1 MSQILLPPSRFVSLH
16 SHSHFSTYDGV
27 GYPADHA
34 NFALKNGLDAWSLTD
49 HGNGNG
55 LAHAHA
61 HAKKLKSKGA
71 KFRQLYGV
79 EFYFVPDLA
88 DWKVRYDLAKKEKGQ
103 EGDKKA
109 EDEEEAGLVV
119 EDADETRS
127 DNDRFVDINKRYHLV
142 VVAKNRVGL
151 SNLFTLVKK
160 SYVDGFY
167 KFPRIDFNLLKQ
179 HGEGL
184 VVSTACLTGDAELV
198 TDGGTETLLSVI
210 ERYKQG
216 ENPVVLSFNE
226 SNKELQFKRVLWGDK
241 TRTSAKIVKV
251 KTADGKEVRLT
262 PDHQVLTNKGWLRA
276 DELKR
281 NMPVKIVS
289 L

>member
-1 MSQILLPPSRFVSLH
+1 MILQPPKNFISIH
-16 SHSHFSTYDGV
+16 SHSHFSTYDGL
-27 GYPADHA
+27 GQPSDHIDFCL
-34 NFALKNGLDAWSLTD
+34 NNGLSGWSLTD

-61 HAKKLKSKGA
+61 HAKKVIKSKGA

-88 DWKVRYDLAKKEKGQ
+88 DWKVRYDLSKQ
-103 EGDKKA
+103 DSSKA
-109 EDEEEAGLVV
+109 VDNEEEAGLVV

-127 DNDRFVDINKRYHLV
+127 DADRFVDVNKRYHLV
-142 VVAKNRVGL
+142 VIAKNRIGL

-167 KFPRIDFNLLKQ
+167 KFPRIDFKLLKQ

-184 VVSTACLTGDAELV
+184 VVSTACVTGDAELV
-198 TDGGTETLLSVI
+198 TDRGAESLLSVI
-210 ERYKQG
+210 ERYKMG
-216 ENPVVLSFNE
+216 EHPIVLSFNE
-226 SNKELQFKRVLWGDK
+226 TSKELQFKRVLWGDK
-241 TRTSAKIVKV
+241 TRTSAKLVKL
-251 KTADGKEVRLT
+251 KTADGKEIRLT
-262 PDHQVLTNKGWLRA
+262 PDHQVLTDKGWLRA
-276 DELKR
+276 DELKK
-281 NMPVKIVS
+281 NMPIKIVS

>member
-1 MSQILLPPSRFVSLH
+1 MSNILRPPDRFVSLH
-16 SHSHFSTYDGV
+16 GHDSFSAYDGL
-27 GYPADHA
+27 GYPSDHID
-34 NFALKNGLDAWSLTD
+34 FCIKNGLDGWSLTN

-61 HAKKLKSKGA
+61 HAKKIIKSKGH

-88 DWKVRYDLAKKEKGQ
+88 DWKIRYDLSKKEDSKKG
-103 EGDKKA
+103 D
-109 EDEEEAGLVV
+109 DEEEAGLVV

-127 DNDRFVDINKRYHLV
+127 DSDRFVDVNKRYHLV

-167 KFPRIDFNLLKQ
+167 KFPRIDFKLLKE

-184 VVSTACLTGDAELV
+184 VVSSACLTGDSELM
-198 TDGGTETLLSVI
+198 TDRGTETLLSVV
-210 ERYKQG
+210 ERYKAG

-226 SNKELQFKRVLWGDK
+226 TSNELQFKRVLWGDK
-241 TRTSAKIVKV
+241 TRTSAKIVKI
-251 KTADGKEVRLT
+251 KTVDGKEVRLT
-262 PDHQVLTNKGWLRA
+262 PDHRVLTDKGWLRA
-276 DELKR
+276 DELKK